1 MKTSSKFSVLFLFF
15 LLGACKNEPQTT
27 GESGAKK
34 AESPSDFYD
43 FSSTPSEL
51 LDTLLQQY
59 EVFSLETDLNT
70 LTPNEQKMIP
80 ILMEAAQI
88 MDELYWEQSYGP
100 KSWLDSLTGKE
111 KAFAMVNYG
120 PWDRL
125 NDNKPILTAKAK
137 YAGANF
143 YPADMTA
150 AEFDAWQDSAKS
162 SQYTMVRRNS
172 SGKLEAIPYHKF
184 FAKKLERASFLLEQA
199 ASLADDAGL
208 RNYLQLRAKALISDD
223 YQASDMA
230 WLDMKTNK
238 IDIVIGPIENYEDQL
253 FGYKTSYEAF
263 VLIKDMEWS
272 RKLEKFSSFLPELQ
286 KGLPVGDP
294 YKKETPG
301 SDSELNAYDVIQY
314 RGDCNAGSKT
324 IAINLPNDEEVQLK
338 KGTRRLQLKNV
349 MKQKFDKILVPI
361 ANELLD
367 TSLLKHVN
375 FNAFFENTMFHEV
388 AHGLGIKNTINGKG
402 LVRTALKEH
411 YAAIEEGKADILG
424 LYMISRLKAKNE
436 IQESMESYITTFFA
450 SIFRSVRFGAG
461 SAHGKANMIRFNYLV
476 EQGAVYKNKDGR
488 YGIDFA
494 KFDSAMASLTQL
506 ILTLQGDGNYTKTA
520 QLVKDKAI
528 IKADLAKDLELLKQ
542 KSIPVDIVFKQ

>member
-27 GESGAKK
+27 AESGAKK

-286 KGLPVGDP
+286 KGLPVG
-294 YKKETPG
+294 E
-301 SDSELNAYDVIQY
+301 A
-314 RGDCNAGSKT
+314 
-324 IAINLPNDEEVQLK
+324 
-338 KGTRRLQLKNV
+338 
-349 MKQKFDKILVPI
+349 
-361 ANELLD
+361 
-367 TSLLKHVN
+367 
-375 FNAFFENTMFHEV
+375 
-388 AHGLGIKNTINGKG
+388 
-402 LVRTALKEH
+402 
-411 YAAIEEGKADILG
+411 
-424 LYMISRLKAKNE
+424 
-436 IQESMESYITTFFA
+436 
-450 SIFRSVRFGAG
+450 
-461 SAHGKANMIRFNYLV
+461 
-476 EQGAVYKNKDGR
+476 
-488 YGIDFA
+488 
-494 KFDSAMASLTQL
+494 
-506 ILTLQGDGNYTKTA
+506 
-520 QLVKDKAI
+520 
-528 IKADLAKDLELLKQ
+528 
-542 KSIPVDIVFKQ
+542 